1 MHRGTG
7 GAVSA
12 RFSFG
17 DPLQEGLCGI
27 GRESDLPQEGW
38 IRRSRAFCAVQAS
51 SLAGTGSF
59 WDFGWGMGEGDGVGE
74 CLCSPPSCAL
84 SSGAQQLSLP
94 LSSSPPTLGAELLTY
109 DLPDA
114 KSRLLLEHTLSDPSV
129 FARQTW
135 GLCLAGRL
143 PFRPGSLLPAPVGAL
158 PLRPSYPLLWAS
170 LCLAPETPFCSSS
183 GDFLSCL
190 HMGGW
195 NLSDQQ
201 DAVSPASSYAVIFPA
216 KL

>member
-1 MHRGTG
+1 MHRGGRGRLSSLFLQRSASG
-7 GAVSA
+7 GTLRHWEGVTTTA
-12 RFSFG
+12 G
-17 DPLQEGLCGI
+17 GMDLQKHSLGV
-27 GRESDLPQEGW
+27 
-38 IRRSRAFCAVQAS
+38 CAVQAS
-51 SLAGTGSF
+51 SLAGTGSL
-59 WDFGWGMGEGDGVGE
+59 WDFGWGMGGGDGAGE

-183 GDFLSCL
+183 GEIGRA
-190 HMGGW
+190 H
-195 NLSDQQ
+195 
-201 DAVSPASSYAVIFPA
+201 V
-216 KL
+216 